1 MEKEKK
7 KGMLSIIFFVIT
19 ILLVF
24 VANSFLGV
32 IFAVLTLI
40 ISSIYLKNKNILV
53 IVSFIGSI
61 MIIIYSIIVFIIS
74 LKIVNSTISSAKM
87 NAYKQCEQFVEYEA
101 EKYAHNNDI
110 LSEINLLKSQIT
122 NTCDYCDGYVVIN
135 PNANIYKAYLK
146 CEKYKTDG
154 YNQKEY
160 DNLKK

>member
-61 MIIIYSIIVFIIS
+61 MIIIYSIIVFII
-74 LKIVNSTISSAKM
+74 IN
-87 NAYKQCEQFVEYEA
+87 
-101 EKYAHNNDI
+101 I
-110 LSEINLLKSQIT
+110 LIFLYSEILK
-122 NTCDYCDGYVVIN
+122 DW
-135 PNANIYKAYLK
+135 
-146 CEKYKTDG
+146 
-154 YNQKEY
+154 
-160 DNLKK
+160 